1 MNIVELEPDLNRTIL
16 KLSKM
21 TPNEIEFIAFCLDR
35 LHKGLSG
42 DQVWL
47 EYLDSNSGS
56 V

>member
-1 MNIVELEPDLNRTIL
+1 MALTDVKPDLD
-16 KLSKM
+16 M
-21 TPNEIEFIAFCLDR
+21 TVQALRQMPLDEIKFITFCLDR